1 MTPAAKKRRKMD
13 ELFDQIYENLET
25 DNEHTEFDLR
35 AFRLRE
41 ILSNKGISL
50 RNEVQMKFPLF
61 LFEIDVLIHD
71 GRELGDPFS
80 PKICSKSM
88 A

>member
-1 MTPAAKKRRKMD
+1 MD
-13 ELFDQIYENLET
+13 ELFDRVYENLET
-25 DNEHTEFDLR
+25 DDEHTEFDLR

-41 ILSNKGISL
+41 ILSNKGVSL
-50 RNEVQMKFPLF
+50 RNEVRRKFSLF

-71 GRELGDPFS
+71 GREPGDPSS
-80 PKICSKSM
+80 PKLCSKRM